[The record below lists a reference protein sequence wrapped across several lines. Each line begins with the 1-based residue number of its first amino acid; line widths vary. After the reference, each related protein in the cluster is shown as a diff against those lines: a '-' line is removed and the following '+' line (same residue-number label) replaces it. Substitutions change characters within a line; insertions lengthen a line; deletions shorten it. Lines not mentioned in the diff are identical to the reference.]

1 MVRAQR
7 SFLMKGENR
16 GWKTERERRNVKKI
30 KVEDIRNY
38 SSAGCCDVVSG
49 RTNTHTHTH
58 THTHTNKRSVCASM
72 DGCVKLSWDWWER
85 ERLASSWQSGW
96 TSAFGRHKGKTTFF
110 REPAS
115 RAPGRIHLEVSVCG
129 TGIIKEKKSQ
139 MKGKESVQT
148 CRTDH
153 GVTTRTQS
161 ERQNA
166 CKCQGCKRWIFA
178 HLSNQLWEFTISCLH
193 TSLIGSISTFQRTPE
208 HARVLKCKGDPNSC
222 GFLLLGLD
230 GQTWTCVV

>member
-30 KVEDIRNY
+30 KVEDIRNC
-38 SSAGCCDVVSG
+38 SSAGWCDVVRE

-58 THTHTNKRSVCASM
+58 KRSVCASM

-96 TSAFGRHKGKTTFF
+96 TSAFGRRKGKTTFF

-148 CRTDH
+148 CKTDH
-153 GVTTRTQS
+153 GVMTRTQS

-166 CKCQGCKRWIFA
+166 CKCQSCKRWILA
-178 HLSNQLWEFTISCLH
+178 YL
-193 TSLIGSISTFQRTPE
+193 TSSE
-208 HARVLKCKGDPNSC
+208 NSP
-222 GFLLLGLD
+222 
-230 GQTWTCVV
+230 

>member
-1 MVRAQR
+1 MVKAQR
-7 SFLMKGENR
+7 SFPMKWGNR

-30 KVEDIRNY
+30 KVEDIRNC
-38 SSAGCCDVVSG
+38 SSAGCCDVVSR
-49 RTNTHTHTH
+49 RTNKH
-58 THTHTNKRSVCASM
+58 THTHTNVVFASM
-72 DGCVKLSWDWWER
+72 DGCVKLSWDWWGR

-96 TSAFGRHKGKTTFF
+96 TSAFGRRKGKTTFF
-110 REPAS
+110 REPAL
-115 RAPGRIHLEVSVCG
+115 RAPGRIDLEVSVCG
-129 TGIIKEKKSQ
+129 TGIITEKKSQ

-153 GVTTRTQS
+153 GVTTPTQS
-161 ERQNA
+161 ERQNTG
-166 CKCQGCKRWIFA
+166 KCQGCKRWIFA

-193 TSLIGSISTFQRTPE
+193 TSLIGSISTFQRAPE
-208 HARVLKCKGDPNSC
+208 HARVLKCEGDPNPC